1 MTVVG
6 SGRRYPTITKLGAL
20 MADRGL
26 RMYEVAAQARMDPR
40 AMSDYL
46 AGRKPIPPHRLA
58 RLSLVLDVE
67 AEDITGLTGEGTVRN
82 NAGQPDK
89 KDITT

>member
-6 SGRRYPTITKLGAL
+6 SGRRYPTHTRLGAL

-46 AGRKPIPPHRLA
+46 AGRKPIPPHRIA
-58 RLSLVLDVE
+58 RLSAVLDVD
-67 AEDITGLTGEGTVRN
+67 AEEIVGLVDSGTVTN
-82 NAGQPDK
+82 TADQPEL
-89 KDITT
+89 KDITP

>member
-1 MTVVG
+1 VTVVG
-6 SGRRYPTITKLGAL
+6 SGRKYPTHTRLGAL
-20 MADRGL
+20 MSERGL

-58 RLSLVLDVE
+58 RLSVVLDVE
-67 AEDITGLTGEGTVRN
+67 PEEIKGLADEGTVRN
-82 NAGQPDK
+82 NADQPE
-89 KDITT
+89 IEG